1 MFTALIVSRCFVT
14 ELMRRYERLE
24 KDMTFKP
31 NPLLYGANGGFFSTF
46 RLAIRMKETVD
57 YDLLSR
63 SVEKVMERYPYFC
76 VRPAR
81 KGETLVLR
89 YNDQPLPV
97 FPDDRTVTLGSEE
110 SRGHLI
116 SFGCKDKTIF
126 IDASHYIA
134 DGMGIDPLMK
144 TLLYLYA
151 SKRYGIE
158 GLATERIRMPDSPV
172 CDEEHAYP
180 FPDRVIE
187 AEDIDIIPES
197 PKEAYGLEREAFD
210 KDGFYAYHLHIPQR
224 AMMAKASSSDG
235 SPVSFLSVLLYR
247 AFHRLDQNIDKP
259 VVAHVQHQYRAAL
272 HIPMSHHSLV
282 SYIPVVLAPRLN
294 KWDVE
299 KQNTVVRGQVI
310 LKGGYEA
317 DIAAVNRLIE
327 AFPSEASF
335 ADKVDVMTRYA
346 EESINGKTFGISYV
360 GKMDWCGLERY
371 VDDLHA
377 YIGEKHTKNML
388 LVEVMTVGEDFSLTF
403 MQSGRG
409 EKYLNAFTQEI
420 RALDIPVSLVGE
432 ERYSLCNTDFN
443 YKMMK
448 EG

>member
-1 MFTALIVSRCFVT
+1 
-14 ELMRRYERLE
+14 
-24 KDMTFKP
+24 
-31 NPLLYGANGGFFSTF
+31 
-46 RLAIRMKETVD
+46 
-57 YDLLSR
+57 
-63 SVEKVMERYPYFC
+63 
-76 VRPAR
+76 
-81 KGETLVLR
+81 
-89 YNDQPLPV
+89 
-97 FPDDRTVTLGSEE
+97 
-110 SRGHLI
+110 
-116 SFGCKDKTIF
+116 
-126 IDASHYIA
+126 
-134 DGMGIDPLMK
+134 
-144 TLLYLYA
+144 
-151 SKRYGIE
+151 
-158 GLATERIRMPDSPV
+158 
-172 CDEEHAYP
+172 
-180 FPDRVIE
+180 
-187 AEDIDIIPES
+187 
-197 PKEAYGLEREAFD
+197 
-210 KDGFYAYHLHIPQR
+210 
-224 AMMAKASSSDG
+224 MAKASSSDG

-335 ADKVDVMTRYA
+335 AEKKDSMARYA
-346 EESINGKTFGISYV
+346 ENSIRGKTFGISYV

-432 ERYSLCNTDFN
+432 ERYSLCNTDYN